1 MELSQVFNK
10 TIYMQMNKKFFTR
23 GQSLVE
29 LLITMGLAAILMP
42 AFLIGFSATRQ
53 GRAQQGERLQAIA
66 YLKEAAEAVRIIRD
80 NGWSSFPANGT
91 YCPQPVS
98 GGTTWELKSFPQN
111 STCDTPAAGFTRKI
125 IIGDVYRNNT
135 THAID
140 PNGSSSSTTL
150 DPSTKAFTLT
160 VSWNMPISSSVS
172 QVMYLTRHENLSSL
186 DSLVADF
193 NAGTKNGI
201 AVTDIIDG
209 ELELGGG
216 GASDWCAP
224 NSSGI
229 VKYNLS
235 GNGQWTAISAVA
247 PNGATAGHAYT
258 TFGFNQSGNPLDSVN
273 VTDAS
278 TPVVTA
284 GSSFTADSI
293 KTYGLYADPTSNY
306 VYITSNSNKYQVD
319 VVDTTNMSA
328 HAATFNSSGGEPG
341 YSVYTTTINGTKTGF
356 LTAANTTNNT
366 YKLYSF
372 NIGNTTPIPSSLTQ
386 NGNPVILAGIGYK
399 VAVVGNYAFV
409 ATSSTTYPL
418 QIVDVSNP
426 SNMTL
431 VKSFSVSSYQGSS
444 PQPGVKLNV
453 DSSGRY
459 VFLATNYV
467 DSTHPDIFM
476 IDVSTPTA
484 PVVVGTANTYQNGV
498 GMNPAGIIPVS
509 GNHMVVVGSGG
520 QEYQVFYTYPTVKY
534 CGGMTLASPGT
545 KITAVAAVS
554 ESDGDNY
561 AYILTDDSSGWF
573 QIVPGGAGAGT
584 SGGGSGQGTFISQ
597 GIPVTALTSN
607 ATFNSFFPIADV
619 PPPTTIG
626 YQVGVAPT
634 CSSTFTFI
642 GPNGTTAST
651 DTYATSS
658 AIPLQAAAG
667 VTGYQNP
674 GECFKYKVIMNSNGS
689 TTLTPIL
696 YQVSMNYSP

>member
-1 MELSQVFNK
+1 MKKHFLLSSS
-10 TIYMQMNKKFFTR
+10 
-23 GQSLVE
+23 GQSLIE
-29 LLITMGLAAILMP
+29 LLVTMGIAAILMP
-42 AFLIGFSATRQ
+42 AFLVGFSATRQ
-53 GRAQQGERLQAIA
+53 GRAQQEERIQAIS
-66 YLKEAAEAVRIIRD
+66 YLRQTAEAVRIIRD
-80 NGWSSFPANGT
+80 NGWSAFSTNGD

-111 STCDTPAAGFTRKI
+111 SSCDTPATGFTRKVTV
-125 IIGDVYRNNT
+125 GDVYRNNT
-135 THAID
+135 THVID

-150 DPSTKAFTLT
+150 DPSTKAVTLA
-160 VSWNMPISSSVS
+160 VSWINPISSSVS
-172 QVMYLTRHENLSSL
+172 EVMYLTRHDNLSYL
-186 DSLVADF
+186 DSTVADF
-193 NAGTKNGI
+193 TAGTKNGI
-201 AVTDIIDG
+201 AITNIIDG
-209 ELELGGG
+209 ELELGGS

-224 NSSGI
+224 NSAGI

-247 PNGATAGHAYT
+247 PSGATAGHAYT

-273 VTDAS
+273 ITDAS

-284 GSSFTADSI
+284 GSSFSADAI
-293 KTYGLYADPTSNY
+293 KTYGLYADPSSNY
-306 VYITSNSNKYQVD
+306 VYLTSNSNKYQVD
-319 VVDTTNMSA
+319 VVDATNMTA

-341 YSVYTTTINGTKTGF
+341 YSAYVATINGTKTGF
-356 LTAANTTNNT
+356 VTAANTNNGT

-372 NIGNTTPIPSSLTQ
+372 NIGNATPLSGSLTQ
-386 NGNPVILAGIGYK
+386 NGNPVTLAGIGYK

-409 ATSSTTYPL
+409 ATSSTTSPL
-418 QIVDVSNP
+418 QIVNVSNP
-426 SNMTL
+426 SSMTV

-453 DSSGRY
+453 DSSGKY

-467 DSTHPDIFM
+467 DSTHPDVFM

-484 PVVVGTANTYQNGV
+484 PVVVGSANTYQNGV
-498 GMNPAGIIPVS
+498 AMNPTGIIPVS

-520 QEYQVFYTYPTVKY
+520 QEYQVFYTFPAVKY

-545 KITAVAAVS
+545 KITAVAPVS

-584 SGGGSGQGTFISQ
+584 GGGSGTGTFISQ

-607 ATFNSFFPIADV
+607 ATFNNFFPVADV
-619 PPPTTIG
+619 PSPTTIG
-626 YQVGVAPT
+626 FQVGVAPT
-634 CSSTFTFI
+634 CSSTFAFV
-642 GPNGTTAST
+642 GPNGTTSSS
-651 DTYATSS
+651 DTFATSS
-658 AIPLQAAAG
+658 AIPLTVAAG

-674 GECFKYKVIMNSNGS
+674 GECFKYKVIMNANGS
-689 TTLTPIL
+689 NTLTPIL
-696 YQVSMNYSP
+696 YQVGVNYSP